1 MKNKGKIFLVDDDAL
16 IVSMLSRMLKNQ
28 GYEVLSETAHFRDIV
43 NTIVS
48 ESPDIV
54 LLDIRLPETTGIDI
68 LENLRE
74 RSGDLQV
81 IMVTSDDTVETAV
94 KCMKLGAV
102 DYLTKPFNMDEVK
115 LVIQNVFEKIRL
127 RNEVAYLRTL
137 YAEHFDKELIG
148 NSAAIQQL
156 RSDMEKIA
164 KVRVPSIL
172 ITGESGTGKELVAR
186 CQHRL
191 MNERG
196 GTPYAPFIAVNCS
209 ALPEHLLES
218 ELFGY
223 EKGAFTDA
231 RVEKKG
237 IFEFAN
243 NGTILLDEIGE
254 MRQDLQSKLL
264 RVLEERTV
272 RRVGGRNEIPID
284 VTVMAT
290 TNKDIPE
297 AIEKGEFRSD
307 LFYRLNT
314 FSIQIPSLRERR
326 DDIIPIAEYYRAL
339 FAAQYKNKNLRSIS
353 PEAGELLQVYDWP
366 GNVRELRNVI
376 EKIVVMENEEA
387 IMPDHLP
394 SSIARRKADTV
405 VTQRFVLPAEGI
417 SLDDLEKDLIIQ
429 AIEKAKNNK
438 TLAAKL
444 LNISYDT
451 LRYQIKKFGIDA

>member
-1 MKNKGKIFLVDDDAL
+1 MKNKGKIYLVDDDAL
-16 IVSMLSRMLKNQ
+16 IVSMVSRTLKKQ

-43 NTIVS
+43 TTIVLDRP
-48 ESPDIV
+48 EVV
-54 LLDIRLPETTGIDI
+54 LLDIRLPETSGIDI
-68 LENLRE
+68 LEKIRE
-74 RSGDLQV
+74 RSPDIQV

-94 KCMKLGAV
+94 RCMKLGAV
-102 DYLTKPFNMDEVK
+102 DYLTKPFNTDEVK
-115 LVIQNVFEKIRL
+115 LVIENVFEKIRL

-137 YAEHFDKELIG
+137 YAEHFDKEIIG
-148 NSAAIQQL
+148 NSDAIQHL
-156 RSDMEKIA
+156 RSDIEKIA
-164 KVRVPSIL
+164 RVRVPSIL

-186 CQHRL
+186 CLHRL
-191 MNERG
+191 MNEKG

-209 ALPEHLLES
+209 ALPENLLES

-231 RVEKKG
+231 RTEKKG
-237 IFEFAN
+237 LFEFAN

-272 RRVGGRNEIPID
+272 RRIGGRNEIPID
-284 VTVMAT
+284 VTVMTT
-290 TNKDIPE
+290 TNKDIPD
-297 AIEKGEFRSD
+297 AAEKGEFRSD

-314 FSIQIPSLRERR
+314 FSIQIPPLRERR
-326 DDIIPIAEYYRAL
+326 DDIVPIAEHYRAL

-353 PEAGELLQVYDWP
+353 AEAGELLQAYDWP

-376 EKIVVMENEEA
+376 EKIVVMENGEV
-387 IMPDHLP
+387 ILPGHLP
-394 SSIARRKADTV
+394 SSISRKTARTI

-429 AIEKAKNNK
+429 AIEKAEGNK

-444 LNISYDT
+444 LNITYDT
-451 LRYQIKKFGIDA
+451 LRYQIKKFGIDG